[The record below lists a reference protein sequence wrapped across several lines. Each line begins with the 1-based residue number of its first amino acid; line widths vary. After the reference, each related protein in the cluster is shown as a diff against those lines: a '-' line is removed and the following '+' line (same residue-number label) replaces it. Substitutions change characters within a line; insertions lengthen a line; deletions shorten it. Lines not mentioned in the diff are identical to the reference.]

1 MPVRQIVKKE
11 ELLECGR
18 IQSIAFVAPW
28 DRMETLKKLDDP
40 EVPRNTTLGF
50 FDQEEKLTAC
60 LELPTYQAR
69 YQGKVIPITGVGG
82 VASLP
87 EHRKGGAVRRLFTYT
102 LPWMRDQGAVF
113 SCLYPFSHSF
123 YRKFGYEL
131 CQLPTAWQVP
141 AESLR
146 HLPCSCQVDMLQP
159 GCDLSPLK
167 EVYDAYLGQCQL
179 AIQREDRHWREL
191 LGKASY
197 KDRRYSYLF
206 SQEGKALSYVVI
218 QAETDG
224 PYAKAGVVREL
235 AWSCPQGLREALGFL
250 NRLAAQYGRFRITLP
265 QGTLLPAL
273 VDECYDCKPSCH
285 DQPMAR
291 VLQAAEA
298 FRLRPLAQGVR
309 CRVAVEDPFLP
320 ENTGVFALTGA
331 GDHTKVEQL
340 PLSEEWDLS
349 VDPGTLTQLLLG
361 TLTLEEALCK
371 PQVTL
376 RGNAQALEQAFPKA
390 TVFLNEYF

>member
-1 MPVRQIVKKE
+1 MPVRKMEANDIAACEK
-11 ELLECGR
+11 
-18 IQSIAFVAPW
+18 IQAIAFVSPFDAQAV
-28 DRMETLKKLDDP
+28 DERLQKEGC
-40 EVPRNTTLGF
+40 PRDEYVGYVN
-50 FDQEEKLTAC
+50 EEGTITAC
-60 LELPTYQAR
+60 MVLPR
-69 YQGKVIPITGVGG
+69 YQMRYEGAWVPMVGIGG

-87 EHRKGGAVRRLFTYT
+87 EHRSGGAIRQIFESE
-102 LPWMRDQGAVF
+102 LPRCRAEGAVF
-113 SCLYPFSHSF
+113 TMLYPFSHSF

-167 EVYDAYLGQCQL
+167 QVYDAYLGQCQL

-218 QAETDG
+218 QAENDG
-224 PYAKAGVVREL
+224 PYSKAGVVREL

-331 GDHTKVEQL
+331 GDQTQVEQL

-371 PQVTL
+371 PQVAL

-390 TVFLNEYF
+390 AVFLNEYF

>member
-28 DRMETLKKLDDP
+28 DRMEALKKLDDP

-167 EVYDAYLGQCQL
+167 QVYEAYLGQCQL

-218 QAETDG
+218 QAENDG
-224 PYAKAGVVREL
+224 PYSKAGVVREL
-235 AWSCPQGLREALGFL
+235 AWACPQGLREALGFL

-331 GDHTKVEQL
+331 GDHTQVEQL

-371 PQVTL
+371 PQVAL

>member
-28 DRMETLKKLDDP
+28 DRMEALKKLDDP

-167 EVYDAYLGQCQL
+167 QVYDAYLGQCQL

-191 LGKASY
+191 LGKA
-197 KDRRYSYLF
+197 
-206 SQEGKALSYVVI
+206 
-218 QAETDG
+218 
-224 PYAKAGVVREL
+224 
-235 AWSCPQGLREALGFL
+235 
-250 NRLAAQYGRFRITLP
+250 
-265 QGTLLPAL
+265 LL
-273 VDECYDCKPSCH
+273 
-285 DQPMAR
+285 
-291 VLQAAEA
+291 
-298 FRLRPLAQGVR
+298 
-309 CRVAVEDPFLP
+309 
-320 ENTGVFALTGA
+320 
-331 GDHTKVEQL
+331 
-340 PLSEEWDLS
+340 
-349 VDPGTLTQLLLG
+349 
-361 TLTLEEALCK
+361 
-371 PQVTL
+371 
-376 RGNAQALEQAFPKA
+376 
-390 TVFLNEYF
+390 

>member
-1 MPVRQIVKKE
+1 M
-11 ELLECGR
+11 
-18 IQSIAFVAPW
+18 
-28 DRMETLKKLDDP
+28 
-40 EVPRNTTLGF
+40 
-50 FDQEEKLTAC
+50 
-60 LELPTYQAR
+60 
-69 YQGKVIPITGVGG
+69 
-82 VASLP
+82 ASLP

-218 QAETDG
+218 QAENDG
-224 PYAKAGVVREL
+224 PYSKAGVVREL
-235 AWSCPQGLREALGFL
+235 AWACPQGLREALGFL

-331 GDHTKVEQL
+331 GDHTQVEQL

-376 RGNAQALEQAFPKA
+376 RDNAQALEQAFPKA
-390 TVFLNEYF
+390 AVFLN

>member
-28 DRMETLKKLDDP
+28 DRMEALKRLDDP

-167 EVYDAYLGQCQL
+167 QVYDAYLGQCQL

-218 QAETDG
+218 QAENDG
-224 PYAKAGVVREL
+224 PYSKAGVVREL

-291 VLQAAEA
+291 VLQATEA

-331 GDHTKVEQL
+331 GDHTQVEQL

-376 RGNAQALEQAFPKA
+376 RDNAQALEQAFPKA

>member
-28 DRMETLKKLDDP
+28 DRMEALKKLDDP

-218 QAETDG
+218 QAENDG
-224 PYAKAGVVREL
+224 PYSKAGVVREL
-235 AWSCPQGLREALGFL
+235 AWACPQGLREALGFL

-291 VLQAAEA
+291 VLQATEA

-331 GDHTKVEQL
+331 GDHTQVEQL

>member
-1 MPVRQIVKKE
+1 MRQDPE
-11 ELLECGR
+11 HRLCG
-18 IQSIAFVAPW
+18 PL
-28 DRMETLKKLDDP
+28 DRMEALKRLDDP

-218 QAETDG
+218 QAENDG
-224 PYAKAGVVREL
+224 PYSKAGVVREL
-235 AWSCPQGLREALGFL
+235 AWACPQGLREALGFL

-331 GDHTKVEQL
+331 GDHTQVEQL

-376 RGNAQALEQAFPKA
+376 RDNAQALEQAFPKA
-390 TVFLNEYF
+390 AVFLNEYF

>member
-28 DRMETLKKLDDP
+28 DRMEALKKLDDP
-40 EVPRNTTLGF
+40 EIPRNTTLGF

-218 QAETDG
+218 QAENDG
-224 PYAKAGVVREL
+224 PYSKAGVVREL

-291 VLQAAEA
+291 VLQAVEA

-331 GDHTKVEQL
+331 GDHTQVEQL

-361 TLTLEEALCK
+361 TLTLGEALCK

-376 RGNAQALEQAFPKA
+376 RDNAQALEQAFPKA
-390 TVFLNEYF
+390 AVFLNEYF

>member
-167 EVYDAYLGQCQL
+167 QVYDAYLGQCQL

-218 QAETDG
+218 QAENDG
-224 PYAKAGVVREL
+224 PYSKAGVVREL

-291 VLQAAEA
+291 VLQATEA

-331 GDHTKVEQL
+331 GDHTQVEQL

-371 PQVTL
+371 PQVAL

>member
-60 LELPTYQAR
+60 LELPAYQAR
-69 YQGKVIPITGVGG
+69 YQGKVVPITGVGG

-167 EVYDAYLGQCQL
+167 QVYDAYLGQCQL

-218 QAETDG
+218 QAENDG
-224 PYAKAGVVREL
+224 PYSKAGVVREL

-331 GDHTKVEQL
+331 GDHTQVEQL